1 MTMSKAAETL
11 FQVILHESDWTS
23 CLIEAIPDG
32 ILIVD
37 RDGFVRYA
45 NAAYLRLAGLKRE
58 DIIGKEL
65 SEVRPGAALPRAVK
79 TGETRVGVYRRVGD
93 TDYIA
98 DVAPIVRNGTIIG
111 GVSVSKLLGPFL
123 LLSKELEKHVRKTK
137 ELRSL
142 VNRAYQARYS
152 FEDIVGNSPRIQE
165 AIAMAKKMA
174 LCEADILITGESGTG
189 KEMFAQAIH
198 SASSRAELPFVA
210 VNCSTLNS
218 ALLES
223 ELFGYEE
230 GAFTG
235 ARKGGK
241 IGLFSVS
248 EGGTIMLDE
257 IAELSYDMQA
267 KLLRVLQERTV
278 RRVGDHAECPVN
290 IRVIASTNKNL
301 LDLTK
306 QGKFREDLYY
316 RLNVMSLE
324 IPPLRDRA
332 SDAIL
337 LAEHFLLRW
346 TQKNGKYWTFHP
358 SVLEKI
364 LDYSWPGNIRELK
377 NVVEFAAY
385 TCDRGAITNLPLPKS
400 QPESHRIDDSILSA
414 MSGPGALKKLAADTQ
429 RAVIRSMLNK
439 YGDTLE
445 AKRTVAQQLG
455 ISLATLYN
463 KSK

>member
-1 MTMSKAAETL
+1 MSTAEETL
-11 FQVILHESDWTS
+11 FQVIRHEPEWTS
-23 CLIEAIPDG
+23 SLIEAIPDG
-32 ILIVD
+32 ILIID
-37 RDGFVRYA
+37 TDGVVRYV
-45 NAAYLRLAGLKRE
+45 NAGYLRLTGLKRE
-58 DIIGKEL
+58 DIVGKNLLEA
-65 SEVRPGAALPRAVK
+65 RPGAILPQAVK
-79 TGETRVGVYRRVGD
+79 SGETRVGVYRRVGN
-93 TDYIA
+93 TEYIV
-98 DVAPIVRNGTIIG
+98 DVAPVAHQGTIIG
-111 GVSVSKLLGPFL
+111 GVSVSKPLGQFL
-123 LLSKELEKHVRKTK
+123 LLAKEVEKHVRKTR
-137 ELRSL
+137 ELRS
-142 VNRAYQARYS
+142 VINRAYQARYS
-152 FEDIVGNSPRIQE
+152 FEDIIGNSPRIQE
-165 AIAMAKKMA
+165 AISMGKKMA

-198 SASSRAELPFVA
+198 NASSRAELPFVA

-223 ELFGYEE
+223 ELFGYED

-241 IGLFSVS
+241 IGLFAVAD
-248 EGGTIMLDE
+248 GGTIMLDE
-257 IAELSYDMQA
+257 IAELSYDLQA

-278 RRVGDHAECPVN
+278 RKVGDHAESPVDV
-290 IRVIASTNKNL
+290 RVVAASNRNL
-301 LDLTK
+301 FDLTR

-337 LAEHFLLRW
+337 LAEHFLMKW
-346 TQKNGKYWTFHP
+346 SQKNGKYWTFHP
-358 SVLEKI
+358 SLLEKI
-364 LDYSWPGNIRELK
+364 LGYSWPGNIRELK

-385 TCDRGAITNLPLPKS
+385 TCDRGAIMDLPLPKS
-400 QPESHRIDDSILSA
+400 RPESHQIDDSILAA

-439 YGDTLE
+439 HGDTLE
-445 AKRTVAQQLG
+445 AKKTVASQLG

-463 KSK
+463 KCK

>member
-1 MTMSKAAETL
+1 MSKAKETL
-11 FQVILHESDWTS
+11 FKVILNEPDWTLR
-23 CLIEAIPDG
+23 LIEAIPDA
-32 ILIVD
+32 IVIAD
-37 RDGFVRYA
+37 TDGVVQYV
-45 NAAYLRLAGLKRE
+45 NAGYLRLAGLKRE
-58 DIIGKEL
+58 DIIGKDLAEM
-65 SEVRPGAALPRAVK
+65 RPGAVLPHAIK
-79 TGETRVGVYRRVGD
+79 SGEAKLAVYRRVGD
-93 TDYIA
+93 TEYIT
-98 DVAPIVRNGTIIG
+98 DVSPISHNGTTIG
-111 GVSVSKLLGPFL
+111 GVSVSKQLKEFL
-123 LLSKELEKHVRKTK
+123 LLSKELERYVRKTK
-137 ELRSL
+137 ELRSV
-142 VNRAYQARYS
+142 VNRAYQARYR
-152 FEDIVGNSPRIQE
+152 FEDIIGNSPRIQE
-165 AIAMAKKMA
+165 AMAMGKKIA

-198 SASSRAELPFVA
+198 NASSRAELPFVA

-223 ELFGYEE
+223 ELFGYED

-278 RRVGDHAECPVN
+278 RKVGDHAEWPVD
-290 IRVIASTNKNL
+290 IRVIAATNKNL
-301 LDLTK
+301 LELTK

-316 RLNVMSLE
+316 RLNAMSLE
-324 IPPLRDRA
+324 IPPLRNRE
-332 SDAIL
+332 SDSIV
-337 LAEHFLLRW
+337 LAEYFLVKWAQR
-346 TQKNGKYWTFHP
+346 NGKYWTFHP

-364 LDYSWPGNIRELK
+364 LRYDWPGNIRELK

-385 TCDRGAITNLPLPKS
+385 TCDRSVITDIQLPKS
-400 QPESHRIDDSILSA
+400 KPESNKADDSTLST
-414 MSGPGALKKLAADTQ
+414 MRGSGTLKKVAADTQ
-429 RAVIRSMLNK
+429 RAVIQSMLNK

-445 AKRTVAQQLG
+445 AKKTIAMELG

-463 KSK
+463 KCR

>member
-1 MTMSKAAETL
+1 MSEAMEAL
-11 FQVILHESDWTS
+11 FHVVLKEPDWTS

-32 ILIVD
+32 ILIID
-37 RDGFVRYA
+37 TDGIVRWV
-45 NAAYLRLAGLKRE
+45 NAGYLRLAGLKRE
-58 DIIGKEL
+58 DIVGKNLLEA
-65 SEVRPGAALPRAVK
+65 RPGAILPQAVK
-79 TGETRVGVYRRVGD
+79 SGETRVGVYRRVGN
-93 TDYIA
+93 TEYIV
-98 DVAPIVRNGTIIG
+98 DVAPIFRNGAIIG
-111 GVSVSKLLGPFL
+111 GVSVSKPLGQFL
-123 LLSKELEKHVRKTK
+123 LLAKEVEKHARKTR
-137 ELRSL
+137 ELRS
-142 VNRAYQARYS
+142 VINRAYRARYS

-165 AIAMAKKMA
+165 AVAMGRKMA

-198 SASSRAELPFVA
+198 NASVRAELPFVA

-223 ELFGYEE
+223 ELFGYED

-241 IGLFSVS
+241 IGLFSVAD
-248 EGGTIMLDE
+248 GGTIMLDE
-257 IAELSYDMQA
+257 VAELSYDMQA

-278 RRVGDHAECPVN
+278 RKVGDHTECPVD
-290 IRVIASTNKNL
+290 IRVIAASNKNL

-324 IPPLRDRA
+324 IPPLRDRG
-332 SDAIL
+332 SDVVL
-337 LAEHFLLRW
+337 LAEYFLMKW
-346 TQKNGKYWTFHP
+346 AQKNGKYWTFHP

-364 LDYSWPGNIRELK
+364 LGYSWPGNIRELK

-385 TCDRGAITNLPLPKS
+385 TCDRGAIMDLHLPKS
-400 QPESHRIDDSILSA
+400 KPESNRTDDSILSA

-439 YGDTLE
+439 YGDTLQ
-445 AKRTVAQQLG
+445 AKKAVATQLG

-463 KSK
+463 KCK

>member
-1 MTMSKAAETL
+1 MTVSKAAETL

-32 ILIVD
+32 ILIID
-37 RDGFVRYA
+37 ADGFVRYA

-58 DIIGKEL
+58 DIIGKDL
-65 SEVRPGAALPRAVK
+65 SEVRPGAVLPRAVK

-98 DVAPIVRNGTIIG
+98 DVAPIFRKGAIIG

-137 ELRSL
+137 ELRSV

-152 FEDIVGNSPRIQE
+152 FEDIVGNSPRIQD
-165 AIAMAKKMA
+165 AVAMAKKMA

-198 SASSRAELPFVA
+198 NASSRAELPFVA

-278 RRVGDHAECPVN
+278 RRVGDHAECPVD

-377 NVVEFAAY
+377 NVIEFAAY

-400 QPESHRIDDSILSA
+400 QPENHRIDDSILSA
-414 MSGPGALKKLAADTQ
+414 MSGPGALKKLAADAQ

-439 YGDTLE
+439 HGDTLE
-445 AKRTVAQQLG
+445 AKKVVAQQLG